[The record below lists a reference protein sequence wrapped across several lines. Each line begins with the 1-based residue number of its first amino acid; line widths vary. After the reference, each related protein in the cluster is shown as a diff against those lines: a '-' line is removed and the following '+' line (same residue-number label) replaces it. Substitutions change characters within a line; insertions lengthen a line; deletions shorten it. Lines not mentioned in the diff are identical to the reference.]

1 VRLLVETALA
11 VLHDRFSHRG
21 YLQAPLSLLKGH
33 IAILLQILL
42 LHGASIEL
50 VLSGW
55 VERDDAII
63 AIFKTVL
70 LLGVESR
77 QMLLALSVELRVLR
91 AAVVRGLRGG
101 DRPRL
106 VEVGGVSPRIKIR
119 LEMLF
124 QV

>member
-1 VRLLVETALA
+1 
-11 VLHDRFSHRG
+11 
-21 YLQAPLSLLKGH
+21 LLKGH

-55 VERDDAII
+55 VEHDDAII

-91 AAVVRGLRGG
+91 AAVMRGLRGG